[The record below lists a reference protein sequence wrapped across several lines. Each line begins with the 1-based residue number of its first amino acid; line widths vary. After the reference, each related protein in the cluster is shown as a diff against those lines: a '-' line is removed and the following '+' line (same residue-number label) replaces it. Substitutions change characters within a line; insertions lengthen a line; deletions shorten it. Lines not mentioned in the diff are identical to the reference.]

1 MTVHVRFGACLGS
14 LLAISATLW
23 AQVPLDLADKKDFR
37 ALRLASTDPNYKNAD
52 YRRITPGQTL
62 ELGKIDGHGRVTHIW
77 FTIAADSPDH
87 LRELVFR
94 IYWDGAQKPAVACP
108 LGDFFGLGF
117 GKYVEYKSAPV
128 AIGGIKALNCYWP
141 MPFAKGARFT
151 LTNEGTQMVRS
162 CYFNIDYRLDEQPGQ
177 NIRYFHTQYRQAYP
191 APQGKDYL
199 ILDTKGSGH
208 MVGCFLSIMA
218 NSNGWW
224 GEGNDKFYV
233 DGAAKQRSRE
243 PEARII
249 SAAPG
254 ISSTHFG
261 IRSTAC
267 HTTTMHR
274 REENSAASSTPA
286 TAGTSSIRCPSRSR
300 CGSPSSMVGTAPTM
314 TGSRCAIIIRRW
326 RTTTWIDQKGRDRNY
341 RRMQNECLICYR
353 CHEGGRILSRTP
365 AAPTNLLQ
373 PMEDDRS
380 VIGRAHRRGFSRR
393 DPIAAVHVTTPDHKT
408 SHALGVG
415 FVLQHGESPHHT
427 VAGFEVG
434 RFRVLLAVA
443 AVRVLT
449 NFQRLEDSLSVL
461 NCATESED
469 SHDGAAGGAG
479 KLGTS
484 AISAVGVTQF
494 PDFF

>member
-14 LLAISATLW
+14 LLAVTATLW

-62 ELGKIDGHGRVTHIW
+62 ELGKIEGHGRVTHIW

-233 DGAAKQRSRE
+233 DGAAKPTIEGTGSEDYFCGAWDFQHPFWNPFNGVPYYDNAQKGGEQRS
-243 PEARII
+243 ILN
-249 SAAPG
+249 
-254 ISSTHFG
+254 T
-261 IRSTAC
+261 
-267 HTTTMHR
+267 
-274 REENSAASSTPA
+274 
-286 TAGTSSIRCPSRSR
+286 
-300 CGSPSSMVGTAPTM
+300 
-314 TGSRCAIIIRRW
+314 
-326 RTTTWIDQKGRDRNY
+326 
-341 RRMQNECLICYR
+341 CYR
-353 CHEGGRILSRTP
+353 WHILDPVPFKESLRFTIEHGRNGP
-365 AAPTNLLQ
+365 D
-373 PMEDDRS
+373 DDRKPLRNHYS
-380 VIGRAHRRGFSRR
+380 
-393 DPIAAVHVTTPDHKT
+393 
-408 SHALGVG
+408 
-415 FVLQHGESPHHT
+415 T
-427 VAGFEVG
+427 VAYYYLDRPEGEG
-434 RFRVLLAVA
+434 PELPPYAERVPHLLP
-443 AVRVLT
+443 L
-449 NFQRLEDSLSVL
+449 
-461 NCATESED
+461 
-469 SHDGAAGGAG
+469 
-479 KLGTS
+479 
-484 AISAVGVTQF
+484 
-494 PDFF
+494 P